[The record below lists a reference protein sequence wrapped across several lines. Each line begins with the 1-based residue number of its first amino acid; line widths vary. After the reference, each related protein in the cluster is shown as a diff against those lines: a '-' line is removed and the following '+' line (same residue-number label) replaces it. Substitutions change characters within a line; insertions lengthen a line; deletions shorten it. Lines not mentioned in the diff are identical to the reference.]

1 MSEAIL
7 EIMNEIV
14 AETLG
19 LGARRNSLTVNTPL
33 LGQMPELDSMAVVEL
48 AMGIEKQFGI
58 TIADEDFGSE
68 LFESVGSLV
77 AYVEQRQSAVAAE

>member
-1 MSEAIL
+1 MSDAVL
-7 EIMNEIV
+7 ESMKDIV

-19 LGARRNSLTVNTPL
+19 LGARRNSLAENTAL

-48 AMGIEKQFGI
+48 AMSIEKQFGI

-68 LFESVGSLV
+68 LFESIGSLV

>member
-7 EIMNEIV
+7 ESMKDIV

-19 LGARRNSLTVNTPL
+19 LGARRNSLTANTSL
-33 LGQMPELDSMAVVEL
+33 LGHMPELDSMAVVEL